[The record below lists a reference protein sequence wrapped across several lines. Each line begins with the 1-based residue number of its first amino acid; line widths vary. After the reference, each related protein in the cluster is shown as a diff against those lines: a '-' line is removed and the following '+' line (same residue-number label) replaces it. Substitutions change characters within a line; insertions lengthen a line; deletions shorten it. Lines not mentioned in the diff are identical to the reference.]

1 MVKTELGED
10 TKIRV
15 SLRSHTKVDTG
26 GWFCDRPV
34 WVSLTSDEI
43 LLTAAGK
50 RPFFERILIQNCGES
65 HYNAATGELVIS
77 PAESLMCKQ
86 LAFHPDEAIELLKAI
101 GIEESKWMNHSD
113 LVLTETDEKYD
124 FITATDD
131 TRVLE
136 EPKPPRIETEPST
149 TKPSR
154 FAKFKNKNL

>member
-1 MVKTELGED
+1 MVKAELGED

-113 LVLTETDEKYD
+113 LDLTE
-124 FITATDD
+124 TDD

>member
-50 RPFFERILIQNCGES
+50 RPFFERILIQNCGS
-65 HYNAATGELVIS
+65 LIITQQL
-77 PAESLMCKQ
+77 ESL
-86 LAFHPDEAIELLKAI
+86 LFLRLNP
-101 GIEESKWMNHSD
+101 
-113 LVLTETDEKYD
+113 
-124 FITATDD
+124 
-131 TRVLE
+131 
-136 EPKPPRIETEPST
+136 
-149 TKPSR
+149 
-154 FAKFKNKNL
+154 

>member
-15 SLRSHTKVDTG
+15 TLRSHTKVDTG

-86 LAFHPDEAIELLKAI
+86 LAFHPDEAI
-101 GIEESKWMNHSD
+101 
-113 LVLTETDEKYD
+113 
-124 FITATDD
+124 
-131 TRVLE
+131 
-136 EPKPPRIETEPST
+136 
-149 TKPSR
+149 
-154 FAKFKNKNL
+154 